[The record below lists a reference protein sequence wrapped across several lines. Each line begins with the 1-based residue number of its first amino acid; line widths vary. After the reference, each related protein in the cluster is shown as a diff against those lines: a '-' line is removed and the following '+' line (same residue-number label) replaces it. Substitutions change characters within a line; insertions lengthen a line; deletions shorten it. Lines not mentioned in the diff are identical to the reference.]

1 MHYFFSIIIYIF
13 FFWFELDCAELI
25 RLNPFLPA
33 PTPLQKKEEQEKGKS
48 HASNINT
55 EITCLFVIHAASY
68 YHLKVKVAESKNQAL
83 NKEHYYNLNY
93 LLNTANTMLGSV
105 FIKL

>member
-1 MHYFFSIIIYIF
+1 MPPI
-13 FFWFELDCAELI
+13 LI
-25 RLNPFLPA
+25 QR
-33 PTPLQKKEEQEKGKS
+33 S
-48 HASNINT
+48 HV
-55 EITCLFVIHAASY
+55 CLSSMQLATTG
-68 YHLKVKVAESKNQAL
+68 HLKVKVAESKNQAL

>member
-13 FFWFELDCAELI
+13 FFGLKLTVQNKW

-33 PTPLQKKEEQEKGKS
+33 HTPLQKKEEQEKGKS